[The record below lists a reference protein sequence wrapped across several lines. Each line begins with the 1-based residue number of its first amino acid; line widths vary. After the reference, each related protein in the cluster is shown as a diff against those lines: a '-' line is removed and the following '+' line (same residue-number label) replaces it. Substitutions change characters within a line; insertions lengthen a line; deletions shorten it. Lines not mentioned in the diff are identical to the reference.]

1 MKEFE
6 FFKLEDRVLFEAAAA
21 VEIVAAADAAD
32 AASQGQNAEPDNHEP
47 EAERDLKALNYTPAD
62 DNNAT
67 PELPAVE
74 PEKLADVDAGLDALI
89 AGVTSGNTEVEAVE
103 NVVQNDVSNP
113 RELVV
118 VDSSLR
124 DIETIQQQL
133 RQNQDLLIL
142 QQGNGLTELNEYLDE
157 TDGEYSAIHFVTHG
171 DDGNI
176 IINDQIIDQQ
186 SFNASGWSELK
197 DHLVSGGDILF
208 YGCNIA
214 GTAEGEALIDQ
225 IAVTCDADV
234 AASTDTTGVS
244 GNWDLEYTSG
254 EVETASLT
262 VDDYSYDL
270 TEYVV
275 DTFDELRDALEEVAV
290 NGGTHTIRIDGDI
303 AITDTISVDVEND
316 LYLTIKGANDDID
329 LTGEH
334 GTVIFNIFDWDD
346 CYIEITVN
354 NLNFYGNNAYS
365 AIYADGVELLE
376 IVDSKLENFT
386 NSAVNHVGYDGSE
399 ALIIENTEFLNNTT
413 TGFPGGVICVSNVSV
428 SISGS
433 YFYGNTSYSN
443 GGALRIEHAPEI
455 NITNTTFENNSAAHN
470 GGAIDIV
477 LDPSGVV
484 TIDNS
489 TFYQNSTDAAGIGG
503 NGGAIS
509 IWQTD
514 ATSNVTITNSTF
526 TKNSAD
532 TAGIGDAI
540 YNSNGKVEIT
550 NTLLIGESDHVI
562 ASEDNGEITLS
573 YTFATSVY
581 GSGITIGT
589 GAEVSAEFT
598 HDNVFGDNTY
608 DRDTHTI
615 APDAFH
621 KAAWSGTNT
630 GTGFDQLGDSRDSI
644 NAATGLTGKY
654 SIGAVT
660 AAAGLNVTQGDYE
673 VDYTGSEI
681 VPESHIT
688 LTYADGTAMSNTVTA
703 TLTPSPSPVVNAGV
717 YSITPSGAVID
728 GIDPDANTV
737 YKYAGGTLTV
747 IAPPLAPPAPPTP
760 PAPPG
765 YGDEQPGDYVVYCEG
780 NYPGYFSTVP
790 GMQADLTA
798 NSAGSTGND
807 NVYTMPY
814 PELIK
819 ETMLTYTRLDGRYLF
834 TGMGNNW
841 LGHTVTVDGLKYHP
855 FNIDEI
861 VREISES
868 TIKNSELTHASS
880 LYSGK
885 ELFTENGDEEFVQL
899 FQRRGDALSVHHE
912 PVFMEAGFFES
923 EKISPDH
930 ITHPDPASVSGGIIS
945 AENLPPVSESLCSK
959 VENLKSDLEKLLDKL
974 CQA

>member
-6 FFKLEDRVLFEAAAA
+6 FFKLEERVLFEAAAA

-74 PEKLADVDAGLDALI
+74 PEKLADVDAELDALI
-89 AGVTSGNTEVEAVE
+89 SGVTSGNTEVEAVE

-186 SFNASGWSELK
+186 SFNASEWAELK
-197 DHLVSGGDILF
+197 DHLTDSGDILF

-225 IAVTCDADV
+225 IAAACDADV

-254 EVETASLT
+254 DVETASLT

-270 TEYVV
+270 DEYVV
-275 DTFDELRDALEEVAV
+275 DTFDELRDALEEVAD

-303 AITDTISVDVEND
+303 AITDTIDVDVDVENN
-316 LYLTIKGANDDID
+316 LYLTIKGANDDIE

-334 GTVIFNIFDWDD
+334 NKVIFDIFDWGD
-346 CYIEITVN
+346 CYIEITVK
-354 NLNFYGNNAYS
+354 NLNFNGNDASS
-365 AIYADGVELLE
+365 AINADGVEVLE

-386 NSAVNHVGYDGSE
+386 GSVVNHVGYDGSE

-413 TGFPGGVICVSNVSV
+413 TGFPGGVIYVSDVSV

-433 YFYGNTSYSN
+433 YFYGNSSSTS
-443 GGALRIEHAPEI
+443 GGALSI
-455 NITNTTFENNSAAHN
+455 NNAANFSINNTTFENNSADDA
-470 GGAIDIV
+470 GGAIHIY
-477 LDPSGVV
+477 LAPSGVV
-484 TIDNS
+484 TIDNC
-489 TFYQNSTDAAGIGG
+489 TFYQNSSDV
-503 NGGAIS
+503 NGGAIA
-509 IWQTD
+509 IWQAD
-514 ATSNVTITNSTF
+514 ATSSVSISNSTF
-526 TKNSAD
+526 TQNTVGA
-532 TAGIGDAI
+532 AGAGAAV
-540 YNSNGKVEIT
+540 YNSVGAVSFVNS
-550 NTLLIGESDHVI
+550 LIIGSGDNVLVN
-562 ASEDNGEITLS
+562 EDNGTVTLDYS
-573 YTFATSVY
+573 LVTS
-581 GSGITIGT
+581 T
-589 GAEVSAEFT
+589 GGNSVGNIVVNSTAEVNAEFT

-608 DRDTHTI
+608 DSEKTHTI

-621 KAAWSGTNT
+621 KAAWSGTDTGSGTNT
-630 GTGFDQLGDSRDSI
+630 GSGLDQLGNNRNAI
-644 NAATGLTGKY
+644 NEATGLSGKY

-673 VDYTGSEI
+673 VAYTGSEI

-688 LTYADGTAMSNTVTA
+688 LTYADGTVMSNTVTA

-728 GIDPDANTV
+728 GIDPAANTE
-737 YKYAGGTLTV
+737 YRYTAGTLTV
-747 IAPPLAPPAPPTP
+747 I
-760 PAPPG
+760 APPG

-798 NSAGSTGND
+798 NAAGSTEND
-807 NVYTMPY
+807 NIYTMPY

-819 ETMLTYTRLDGRYLF
+819 ETMLTYTRLDGRSLF

-899 FQRRGDALSVHHE
+899 FRQRGDTLSGHHE

>member
-6 FFKLEDRVLFEAAAA
+6 FFKLEERVLFEAAAA

-47 EAERDLKALNYTPAD
+47 EAERDQKALNYTPAD

-89 AGVTSGNTEVEAVE
+89 SGVTSGNTEVEAVE
-103 NVVQNDVSNP
+103 NVVQNDVSDP

-133 RQNQDLLIL
+133 RPNQDILIL

-176 IINDQIIDQQ
+176 IINDKIIDQQ
-186 SFNASGWSELK
+186 SFNASEWSELK
-197 DHLVSGGDILF
+197 DHLTDSGDILF

-225 IAVTCDADV
+225 IAAACDADV

-254 EVETASLT
+254 DVETASLT
-262 VDDYSYDL
+262 VDDYRYDLEEIVVNSLGELETALHDVAISGGEHVINIKSDITISYDI
-270 TEYVV
+270 EV
-275 DTFDELRDALEEVAV
+275 D
-290 NGGTHTIRIDGDI
+290 IK
-303 AITDTISVDVEND
+303 ND
-316 LYLTIKGANDDID
+316 LTLTIKGANDDID
-329 LTGEH
+329 LTGASDIIMFEF
-334 GTVIFNIFDWDD
+334 TDDADYDINI
-346 CYIEITVN
+346 CIEK
-354 NLNFYGNNAYS
+354 LNFDGNGS
-365 AIYADGVELLE
+365 ADTAVSAAGVEVLT
-376 IVDSKLENFT
+376 IKDSKVENFSD
-386 NSAVNHVGYDGSE
+386 SAVIQEKYGDGE
-399 ALIIENTEFLNNTT
+399 ALVIENTKFLNNEKTQFST
-413 TGFPGGVICVSNVSV
+413 SSGGAVVAYGVSV

-433 YFYGNTSYSN
+433 YFYNNTSMHN
-443 GGALRIEHAPEI
+443 GGALEIQIAPAVTI
-455 NITNTTFENNSAAHN
+455 SNTTFESNSAAVN
-470 GGAIDIV
+470 GGAVNIILSD
-477 LDPSGVV
+477 SGQLV
-484 TIDNS
+484 IDNS
-489 TFYQNSTDAAGIGG
+489 TFYQNSTEKSG
-503 NGGAIS
+503 NGGEGGAIFVDHDGDNS
-509 IWQTD
+509 QV
-514 ATSNVTITNSTF
+514 AVTNSTF
-526 TKNSAD
+526 VAN
-532 TAGIGDAI
+532 TAEGKGSAI
-540 YNSNGKVEIT
+540 YNYDGDVEII
-550 NTLLIGESDHVI
+550 NTLLIGNKDDTSVLAHEEGGSV
-562 ASEDNGEITLS
+562 TLS
-573 YTFATSVY
+573 YSLVTSKD
-581 GSGITIGT
+581 GTSADSITTGT
-589 GAEVSAEFT
+589 NAEVNSNFHVET
-598 HDNVFGDNTY
+598 VFGDNSY
-608 DRDTHTI
+608 DNDTHTI

-630 GTGFDQLGDSRDSI
+630 GTGVDQLGNNRNAI
-644 NAATGLTGKY
+644 NEATGLSGKY

-673 VDYTGSEI
+673 VAYTGSEI
-681 VPESHIT
+681 VPKSHIT
-688 LTYADGTAMSNTVTA
+688 LTYADGTVMSNTVTA

-717 YSITPSGAVID
+717 YSITPSNAVID
-728 GIDPDANTV
+728 GIDPAANTE
-737 YKYAGGTLTV
+737 YRYTAGTLTV
-747 IAPPLAPPAPPTP
+747 I
-760 PAPPG
+760 APPG

-798 NSAGSTGND
+798 NAAGSTGND
-807 NVYTMPY
+807 NIYTMSY

-899 FQRRGDALSVHHE
+899 FRQRGDALSVHHE

-945 AENLPPVSESLCSK
+945 AENLPPVSEALCSK

>member
-6 FFKLEDRVLFEAAAA
+6 FFKLEERVLFEAAAA

-89 AGVTSGNTEVEAVE
+89 SGVTSGNTEVEAVE

-176 IINDQIIDQQ
+176 IINDKIIDQQ
-186 SFNASGWSELK
+186 SFNASEWSELK
-197 DHLVSGGDILF
+197 DHLTSGGDILF

-254 EVETASLT
+254 DVETASLT
-262 VDDYSYDL
+262 VDDYRYDLEEFVVNSLEELEDRLHDVAISGGEHVIKINSDITISYDI
-270 TEYVV
+270 EV
-275 DTFDELRDALEEVAV
+275 D
-290 NGGTHTIRIDGDI
+290 IK
-303 AITDTISVDVEND
+303 ND
-316 LYLTIKGANDDID
+316 LTLTIKGANDDID
-329 LTGEH
+329 LTG
-334 GTVIFNIFDWDD
+334 TDDIIMFDFSDTNNNYNIK
-346 CYIEITVN
+346 ITVN
-354 NLNFYGNNAYS
+354 NLNFDGNNAFS
-365 AIYADGVELLE
+365 AINADGVELLE
-376 IVDSKLENFT
+376 IVDSKLEDFT
-386 NSAVNHVGYDGSE
+386 DTAICHLGVSGSE
-399 ALIIENTEFLNNTT
+399 ALVIKNTEFLNNIKTISND
-413 TGFPGGVICVSNVSV
+413 GGAIYASEVSV

-433 YFYGNTSYSN
+433 YFYGNSSSIS
-443 GGALRIEHAPEI
+443 GGALKIEFAPEI
-455 NITNTTFENNSAAHN
+455 DITDTTFENNSATEN
-470 GGAIDIV
+470 GGAIDID
-477 LDPSGVV
+477 LGPSGVV
-484 TIDNS
+484 TINNS
-489 TFYQNSTDAAGIGG
+489 TFYQNSTDAAGNGG

-509 IWQTD
+509 ILQTD

-526 TKNSAD
+526 TKNSVDA
-532 TAGIGDAI
+532 AGLGDAI

-562 ASEDNGEITLS
+562 ASDDNGEITLS
-573 YTFATSVY
+573 YTFAASAW
-581 GSGITIGT
+581 GSGITTGT
-589 GAEVSAEFT
+589 GAEISTDFT

-608 DRDTHTI
+608 DSEKTHTI

-630 GTGFDQLGDSRDSI
+630 GTGFDQLGISRDSI
-644 NAATGLTGKY
+644 NDATGLTGKY

-673 VDYTGSEI
+673 VAYTGSEI

-688 LTYADGTAMSNTVTA
+688 LTYADGTVMSNTVTA

-717 YSITPSGAVID
+717 YSITPSNAVID
-728 GIDPDANTV
+728 GIDPAANTE
-737 YKYAGGTLTV
+737 YRYTAGTLTV
-747 IAPPLAPPAPPTP
+747 I
-760 PAPPG
+760 APPG

-798 NSAGSTGND
+798 NAAGSTEND
-807 NVYTMPY
+807 NIYTMSY

-899 FQRRGDALSVHHE
+899 FRQRGDTLSGHHE